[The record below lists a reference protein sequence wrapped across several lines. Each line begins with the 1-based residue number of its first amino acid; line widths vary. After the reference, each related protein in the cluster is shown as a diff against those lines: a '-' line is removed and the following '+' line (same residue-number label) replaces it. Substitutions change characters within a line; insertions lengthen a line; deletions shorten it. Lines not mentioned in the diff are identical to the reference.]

1 MKEEKEDRSGEGELE
16 EKCGEIRGTENS
28 VLFLGGR
35 PVPQQRSEQRKQ
47 QRQTEMGRKGWGRGN
62 VRHKR
67 EHKRKRAR

>member
-1 MKEEKEDRSGEGELE
+1 MWM
-16 EKCGEIRGTENS
+16 ENS
-28 VLFLGGR
+28 ALFLGGR
-35 PVPQQRSEQRKQ
+35 PVPQQRSERRKQ